1 MKALL
6 ILLLSI
12 GFAQI
17 SFSQTEPIRERK
29 VVMQLT
35 SPDTMVYKSLMIQLK
50 NLREAD
56 PKIEIEV
63 VCHGPGMN
71 FLKLKNEGK
80 LSNLLSNANGHLTFI
95 ACENT
100 MREKNITKEEL
111 ATNIQFVKAGIL
123 EIIDKQQDGWAYTK
137 AGF

>member
-1 MKALL
+1 MKVFL

-12 GFAQI
+12 GIANV
-17 SFSQTEPIRERK
+17 SFSQIEPIRERK

-35 SPDTMVYKSLMIQLK
+35 SPDTMVYKSLLIQLK

-56 PKIEIEV
+56 PMIEIEV

-71 FLKLKNEGK
+71 FLKQKNETK
-80 LSNLLSNANGHLTFI
+80 LASLLTNSNGHLTFI